1 MSERTIVADT
11 DATYGERDARG
22 EWRPAAPIEIP
33 PIVAWP
39 PRPVAALKWLFGYRG
54 YLWPT
59 NALWL
64 GLSLVTWFFLTPDL
78 AVMCS
83 CEPWWIALLLARN
96 FALVLAWYGGLHLYL
111 FVLKG
116 QGEALKFSARPLATR
131 NGRFLLVD
139 QVRDNMIRSLA
150 GGVPAFTA
158 YEAVSYW
165 GFANGYLGFHGFDAS
180 PVAWWTWFAVLM
192 FFAPVIHAVH
202 FYFTHRL
209 LHWRPLYRS
218 VHHVHHLNVEIGPW
232 SGLAMHPVEQA
243 IYFST
248 VVVSWL
254 LAPHPLVALFQIQIA
269 AFSPALGHSG
279 YATLRVG
286 RRFSIA
292 SANYFHYLHHRY
304 FECNYGGPV
313 MPFDKWFGTFTT
325 ARPPPTPRCASA
337 CGHAMVLSR
346 SRPRAIG
353 RRQR

>member
-1 MSERTIVADT
+1 
-11 DATYGERDARG
+11 
-22 EWRPAAPIEIP
+22 
-33 PIVAWP
+33 
-39 PRPVAALKWLFGYRG
+39 
-54 YLWPT
+54 
-59 NALWL
+59 
-64 GLSLVTWFFLTPDL
+64 
-78 AVMCS
+78 
-83 CEPWWIALLLARN
+83 
-96 FALVLAWYGGLHLYL
+96 
-111 FVLKG
+111 
-116 QGEALKFSARPLATR
+116 
-131 NGRFLLVD
+131 
-139 QVRDNMIRSLA
+139 MIRSLA
-150 GGVPAFTA
+150 GGVPVFTA

-180 PVAWWTWFAVLM
+180 PVAWWIWFALLM

-269 AFSPALGHSG
+269 AFSPAMGHSG
-279 YATLRVG
+279 HATLRVG

-313 MPFDKWFGTFTT
+313 VPFDKLFGTFHDGTPAAHT
-325 ARPPPTPRCASA
+325 AMRQR
-337 CGHAMVLSR
+337 MR
-346 SRPRAIG
+346 SRHGSTSA
-353 RRQR
+353 